1 MVHEQSSGNHHH
13 HHQQQLPRFGARAG
27 AGAATGVSRPSK
39 KSKVN
44 KAPQRGLGV
53 AQLEKLRMEEQKKM
67 EGAATAM
74 SVSGAAHLGG
84 AGGGLGHLLPM
95 HPPPPPPPLSLSA
108 LPRPGADGGGVHC
121 GYPPVLWD
129 PSSADPMKNLY
140 KRSLCSQPSLP
151 SVSTGLS
158 LTASSSH
165 PTEPPSNQMYSS
177 SSSSVCRSS
186 AAAPAP
192 ADDEREAAGVDRSW
206 PFMFEGLNT
215 TAFRTTMGK
224 APFAPRTTREAAA
237 GLPDVCPDLSR
248 YEFRAS
254 NYLSSNASYSDW
266 PSEFG
271 HCKSSKD
278 SEAAYLTLNAQ
289 PTPRMKS
296 QQPPALPPIHLP
308 EFGDFG
314 VMQSQHGSASASSSS
329 RPFYSF
335 MPVGPV
341 RCERPLSEIKADAS
355 DGVDLELKL

>member
-1 MVHEQSSGNHHH
+1 MHEQSSGNHHH

-151 SVSTGLS
+151 SVRVPLLLFFRVQTAMAMRAVYLSELIDEASVAWAGEHGLV
-158 LTASSSH
+158 ADGVV
-165 PTEPPSNQMYSS
+165 EPPN
-177 SSSSVCRSS
+177 
-186 AAAPAP
+186 
-192 ADDEREAAGVDRSW
+192 G
-206 PFMFEGLNT
+206 
-215 TAFRTTMGK
+215 
-224 APFAPRTTREAAA
+224 APFKPNVQQQQQQRLQEQRGGAGAGRRREGTRF
-237 GLPDVCPDLSR
+237 P
-248 YEFRAS
+248 
-254 NYLSSNASYSDW
+254 
-266 PSEFG
+266 
-271 HCKSSKD
+271 
-278 SEAAYLTLNAQ
+278 
-289 PTPRMKS
+289 
-296 QQPPALPPIHLP
+296 
-308 EFGDFG
+308 
-314 VMQSQHGSASASSSS
+314 
-329 RPFYSF
+329 
-335 MPVGPV
+335 
-341 RCERPLSEIKADAS
+341 
-355 DGVDLELKL
+355 